1 MSSADDVKVAM
12 TYFPTQSDNIR
23 MNKVI
28 TEPTPLH
35 IIKFKNYLQK
45 CAINIPTDGEAL
57 GLLGTVLSDT
67 DYESVNNNQT
77 WVAPMY
83 PDTAPVLPMAS
94 ADGASTI
101 PESDKSTK
109 HTNRL
114 LQHQHN
120 LCQN

>member
-1 MSSADDVKVAM
+1 
-12 TYFPTQSDNIR
+12 

-45 CAINIPTDGEAL
+45 CSINIPTDGEAL
-57 GLLGTVLSDT
+57 GLLGTVLSDA

-101 PESDKSTK
+101 
-109 HTNRL
+109 
-114 LQHQHN
+114 
-120 LCQN
+120 